1 MPGGGGTYNPPRG
14 LSQPIA
20 NLMFETIVYMRK
32 VKFTQ
37 DLFDMKLGGIL
48 SEFPILDV
56 STHSRPVITI
66 KFTHTTCHV
75 LPFRHL

>member
-1 MPGGGGTYNPPRG
+1 
-14 LSQPIA
+14 
-20 NLMFETIVYMRK
+20 MFETIVYMRK

-56 STHSRPVITI
+56 STSGVSSGCSLSL
-66 KFTHTTCHV
+66 TCKPI
-75 LPFRHL
+75 PFL